1 MNNQAIGQKLAALRA
16 EKLWT
21 QEQLAEHLAVSRQA
35 VSKWETGRAMPDLA
49 LLLELSKLYGLS
61 INEILEANAAYIIKN
76 IEELTCLTQEQIRQ
90 ALKSFSAAE
99 LVLASKG
106 VSPVVNALLETAFPE
121 IDFKE
126 ARDTMGRVRVS
137 DIEAIHARMVA
148 AVNQMEAKR

>member
-1 MNNQAIGQKLAALRA
+1 MDNQAIGQKLAALRS

-21 QEQLAEHLAVSRQA
+21 QEQLAEHLTVSRQA
-35 VSKWETGRAMPDLA
+35 ISKWETGRALPDLA

-61 INEILEANAAYIIKN
+61 INEILEAHVTLTIKN

-90 ALKSFSAAE
+90 ALKSFSAVE

-106 VSPVVNALLETAFPE
+106 VSPVVNGLLETAFPE

-126 ARDTMGRVRVS
+126 ARDTMGRVTVT

-148 AVNQMEAKR
+148 AVNQMLLK